1 MYSDETGPPVVAA
14 ETGPRRTR
22 RSRTAGVAVATAV
35 GLVAAGGLLA
45 ANASASAGTGQVRP
59 AASTGAYLAPY
70 VDMSNSQ
77 ESVLNTVIHSDGL
90 RGYTA
95 AFVIG
100 VGCDQEWGDTLPVGS
115 DPTIGGEISSAAA
128 AGATVIISSGGAD
141 GEPLSFTCDNQ
152 STIDAGYR
160 ALLSDYGASSLDFDI
175 EGAAIADTTGIDQ
188 TLQAMKDIGA
198 SFSITVPVLPSGL
211 TDYGVELIQDAAN
224 MGVTIPTVNLMTMDY
239 YEGDIEMGQAAISAA
254 EATLAQM
261 RAINSSYSY
270 KNIGITP
277 MIGTNDDGS
286 TFTLADASTVAS
298 WAAQNGVGR
307 LAFWSVDRDQSC
319 SGAAVRSA
327 AAIHPDASSTCSGV
341 SQSTGAFTA
350 AFLSSGS
357 GSNPPPPT
365 TPPASPSPSQTTGG
379 GGGTC
384 AAAWSSTTTYYDGAQ
399 VSYDGDNYTAIYVS
413 TDVQPGSAIAWDIW
427 TDDGAC

>member
-1 MYSDETGPPVVAA
+1 MNPDEIGPPAA
-14 ETGPRRTR
+14 AAGTRPRRTA
-22 RSRTAGVAVATAV
+22 RSWRAGVSVAATV
-35 GLVAAGGLLA
+35 GLVAAGGVLA
-45 ANASASAGTGQVRP
+45 VDANAGQVRP
-59 AASTGAYLAPY
+59 AASTGAYVAPY

-77 ESVLNTVIHSDGL
+77 ETVLNTAISSDGL
-90 RGYTA
+90 RGFTA
-95 AFVIG
+95 AFAIG
-100 VGCDQEWGDTLPVGS
+100 VGCAQEWGDTLPIGG
-115 DPTIGGEISSAAA
+115 DPTIGGEISTAKA

-141 GEPLSFTCDNQ
+141 GEPLSFTCTNQ

-160 ALLSDYGASSLDFDI
+160 ALLGDYGASSLDFDI

-198 SFSITVPVLPSGL
+198 SYSITIPVLPSGL
-211 TDYGVELIQDAAN
+211 TNYGVELIQDAAN

-254 EATLAQM
+254 EATLTQM

-270 KNIGITP
+270 ANIGITP

-319 SGAAVRSA
+319 GAAA
-327 AAIHPDASSTCSGV
+327 ALKPATSIHPDASSTCSGV

-350 AFLSSGS
+350 AFLSAGS

-365 TPPASPSPSQTTGG
+365 SSSPSASSTPTGG

-384 AAAWSSTTTYYDGAQ
+384 YAAWNSTTTYYDGAQ
-399 VSYDGDNYTAIYVS
+399 VSYDGDNYTAIYLS

-427 TDDGAC
+427 TNDGAC

>member
-1 MYSDETGPPVVAA
+1 MNMYSDETGPPVEAA
-14 ETGPRRTR
+14 EAGPHRTRRTR
-22 RSRTAGVAVATAV
+22 QAGIAAATAV
-35 GLVAAGGLLA
+35 ALLAAGGVLA
-45 ANASASAGTGQVRP
+45 ANASASTAGHLRS
-59 AASTGAYLAPY
+59 AASTGAYVAPY

-77 ESVLNTVIHSDGL
+77 ESVLNTVIQSDGL
-90 RGYTA
+90 RGFTA

-115 DPTIGGEISSAAA
+115 DPTIGGEISSATA
-128 AGATVIISSGGAD
+128 AGASVIISSGGAD
-141 GEPLSFTCDNQ
+141 GEPLSFTCSDQ
-152 STIDAGYR
+152 ATIDAGYR
-160 ALLSDYGASSLDFDI
+160 ALLSDYPASSLDFDI

-198 SFSITVPVLPSGL
+198 SFSVTLPVLPSGL
-211 TDYGVELIQDAAN
+211 TDYGVDLIQDAAN

-270 KNIGITP
+270 ANIGITP

-307 LAFWSVDRDQSC
+307 LSFWSVDRDQDC
-319 SGAAVRSA
+319 SSASVR
-327 AAIHPDASSTCSGV
+327 AAIVHPDASSTCSGV

-365 TPPASPSPSQTTGG
+365 TPPASASPTQTGG
-379 GGGTC
+379 GSGTC
-384 AAAWSSTTTYYDGAQ
+384 APAWNSATTYYDGTQ
-399 VSYDGDNYTAIYVS
+399 VSYDGSNYTAIYVS
-413 TDVQPGSAIAWDIW
+413 TGVQPGSAIAWDIW
-427 TDDGAC
+427 TDNGPC